1 MALYAIV
8 KKKTGLPF
16 MSSVF
21 SRNVKVL
28 SEQVEDG
35 SEL

>member
-8 KKKTGLPF
+8 KKNRLTFHELR
-16 MSSVF
+16 F